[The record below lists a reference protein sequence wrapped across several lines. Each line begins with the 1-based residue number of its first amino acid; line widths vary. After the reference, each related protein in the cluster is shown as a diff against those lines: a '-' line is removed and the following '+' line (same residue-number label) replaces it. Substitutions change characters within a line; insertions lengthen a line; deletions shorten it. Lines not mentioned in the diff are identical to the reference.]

1 MRQQT
6 RGYVYALLTAA
17 AFAWVPVL
25 ARVGLRGAHTLTGVT
40 LAVWS
45 GTALVGLGLLL
56 TGQGRGL
63 TRLDRRTVL
72 FIVLYAVTS
81 LGAITA
87 NYASLVHIPVVLS
100 APITATYPAFAL
112 LFAFLLQRRTQ
123 VITRRVLVGTLAIVA
138 GGVMLVW

>member
-1 MRQQT
+1 MRLQT

-17 AFAWVPVL
+17 SFAWVPVL
-25 ARVGLRGAHTLTGVT
+25 ARVGLRETHYLTGVT

-63 TRLDRRTVL
+63 ARLDRWTVL

-112 LFAFLLQRRTQ
+112 IFAFLLQRRTQ
-123 VITRRVLVGTLAIVA
+123 VITPRVLAGTLAIVV